1 MTIVAP
7 PTLYNQ
13 FVLSDEEFVANFVA
27 RQEVLETLCRRLA
40 CIDPEDDGQHQI
52 LIGARG
58 LGKTSML
65 RRLSI
70 AIHSDETL
78 SERFIP
84 LLFREEQYNVLSL
97 RDFWRNCGESLAEW
111 AEKRGLNELAERLDL
126 EVFSE
131 AWADDESSAEMFEA
145 KLRSLGK
152 RAVLLVDNLDL
163 VLGSLEKRCRWSLR
177 GRLQARGGPI
187 LIGASTQPLQEAA
200 DQNAAFYEFF
210 LPHHLDPL
218 SFSETKKCMRSLA
231 MQRGKA
237 GQRVI
242 RVLQTDPPRLRVLH
256 RLTGGNPRALA
267 LSYRLLETEDL
278 PNAMADL
285 ERLLDEVT
293 PLLDEV
299 TPYYK
304 ALVEE
309 YKTRQQQAGIDAIA
323 LHWDPVTTGKL
334 SQITGLPTTTLSPQV
349 IRMRKEG

>member
-187 LIGASTQPLQEAA
+187 LIGASTQPL
-200 DQNAAFYEFF
+200 Y
-210 LPHHLDPL
+210 
-218 SFSETKKCMRSLA
+218 
-231 MQRGKA
+231 QRAHEIILFWDAKLFHSGSNS
-237 GQRVI
+237 G
-242 RVLQTDPPRLRVLH
+242 
-256 RLTGGNPRALA
+256 
-267 LSYRLLETEDL
+267 
-278 PNAMADL
+278 
-285 ERLLDEVT
+285 T
-293 PLLDEV
+293 P
-299 TPYYK
+299 
-304 ALVEE
+304 
-309 YKTRQQQAGIDAIA
+309 
-323 LHWDPVTTGKL
+323 
-334 SQITGLPTTTLSPQV
+334 
-349 IRMRKEG
+349 